1 MKIAMFS
8 TYDISGG
15 ASRACVR
22 LKHGLL
28 LDKRADIRYF
38 VKFKKEESKKTI
50 VLKSKEVLKDD
61 LEGLINLYFRENRT
75 NLSDTLFSFSFSDI
89 ILPDL
94 KPFDIINL
102 HWIETFISLENLYEL
117 VKLNKP
123 IVWTLHDMKAFTGG
137 CHYSSNCEKYINE
150 CNNCPQLTNDPKE
163 LVTKVF
169 QEKKEIFKNAN
180 ITIVTP
186 SIWLANEAKKSKIF
200 KNKKIEVIPYGLDT
214 SIFFPRNPRKAKKM
228 FGIDEE
234 TIVLSFG
241 VIDHSEKR
249 KGFKELLEA
258 ISLIENKIKNKKI
271 TALLFGT
278 STDTNLPFKV
288 IHIGHVNDDEKLSYL
303 YSASDI
309 FILPSL
315 EDNLPNT
322 ILEALACGTP
332 IIAFDTGGAKD
343 IINDSNGKIVPKGD
357 IKKLSEEIYNLICDK
372 ELREKKGKT
381 GAKLIQNNYSLKH
394 QANAYLKLFHEIKEK
409 DFNYLKNNNLIF
421 NFDKQIRSYF
431 FRDYSTI
438 EDKNYLF
445 SSNYNNFYNS
455 INNLKEQY
463 IIYGYGTIGKTI
475 EKIIP
480 NQVIIFI
487 DRKAELIRKEN
498 VKHPSEIKS
507 LEYDKILISVLGREK
522 EIIEYLNKELEIKED
537 KIISIKI

>member
-22 LKHGLL
+22 LNHGLL
-28 LDKRADIRYF
+28 LNKRADVKYF
-38 VKFKKEESKKTI
+38 VKSKKEESKKTI
-50 VLKSKEVLKDD
+50 VLKSKEVLKDEIED
-61 LEGLINLYFRENRT
+61 IVNLYFKENRT
-75 NLSDTLFSFSFSDI
+75 NISDTMFSFSFSNI
-89 ILPDL
+89 TLPDL
-94 KPFDIINL
+94 KSFDIINL

-137 CHYSSNCEKYINE
+137 CHYSSNCEKYIDE

-169 QEKKEIFKNAN
+169 QEKENFFKNAN

-186 SIWLANEAKKSKIF
+186 SIWLAKEAKKSKIF
-200 KNKKIEVIPYGLDT
+200 RNKRIEVIPYGLNT
-214 SIFFPRNPRKAKKM
+214 NIFFPRNRKKAKEL
-228 FGIDEE
+228 FEIDEE

-258 ISLIENKIKNKKI
+258 IFLIENKIKNKKI
-271 TALLFGT
+271 VALLFGT
-278 STDTNLPFKV
+278 SIDAILPFEV
-288 IHIGHVNDDEKLSYL
+288 IHIGHINDDEKLSYV

-322 ILEALACGTP
+322 ILESLACGTP

-343 IINDSNGKIVPKGD
+343 IINDSNGRIVPKGD
-357 IKKLSEEIYNLICDK
+357 VKKLSEEIYNLICDK
-372 ELREKKGKT
+372 ELREEKGKA
-381 GAKLIQNNYSLKH
+381 GSKLIQNHYTLKH
-394 QANAYLKLFHEIKEK
+394 QANAYLKLFQEIKEK
-409 DFNYLKNNNLIF
+409 DFDYLKNNGLIF
-421 NFDKQIRSYF
+421 DFNKQIRLNF
-431 FRDYSTI
+431 FRDYSTV

-445 SSNYNNFYNS
+445 SSSYNNFYNF

-475 EKIIP
+475 EKLIP
-480 NQVIIFI
+480 NQIVIFI
-487 DRKAELIRKEN
+487 DIKAEHIKKEN
-498 VKHPSEIKS
+498 VKYPSEIKN
-507 LEYDKILISVLGREK
+507 LKYDKILISVLGREK
-522 EIIEYLNKELEIKED
+522 KIIEYLHKELDIKED